1 MGLRPLQMDSSI
13 SVGIDFRR
21 QIMTSKVNE
30 QDLQLCYVMGL
41 RPLQMDSSISV
52 GIDFRRQI
60 MTSKVNEQDLQYYG
74 MLWVYGHYRWIVLSV
89 WGSTLDVRS

>member
-1 MGLRPLQMDSSI
+1 MDSSI

-21 QIMTSKVNE
+21 QIMTSEVNE

-41 RPLQMDSSISV
+41 RPLQMDSSSSV

-74 MLWVYGHYRWIVLSV
+74 ILWVYGCRYKFINIIIDS
-89 WGSTLDVRS
+89 